1 MTQTI
6 GELLESA
13 AGRALPVVRGID
25 DGQLGGGTPCAEY
38 DVRALVNHL
47 FQVVVNFQALAAR
60 EEVDFGQVPEF
71 VAGDWR
77 GRFGD
82 ETARLVEAWSV
93 PGVEEGTT
101 GRMGLPARTVGLMV
115 LGDLTVHAWDLARAT
130 GADFVPVESVVDELG
145 PGLAAMAPQAR
156 EMKVFGEPFPVGEG
170 ASAFERLLAVT
181 GRDPGWRPTE
191 TAGAAGV
198 SGTTGTLGAA
208 GASGTTGTSGTP
220 GA

>member
-6 GELLESA
+6 GELLEA
-13 AGRALPVVRGID
+13 AAERAVPVVRGID
-25 DGQLGGGTPCAEY
+25 DGQLGAGTPCAEY

-60 EEVDFGQVPEF
+60 EEVDFGREPEF

-82 ETARLVEAWSV
+82 ETARLVAAWSV

-101 GRMGLPARTVGLMV
+101 GQMGLPARTVGLMV

-130 GADFVPVESVVDELG
+130 GSDFVPEEGVVDELG

-170 ASAFERLLAVT
+170 ATAFERLLAVT
-181 GRDPGWRPTE
+181 GRDPGWRPAGTYGNLGTDGNPG
-191 TAGAAGV
+191 TAGG
-198 SGTTGTLGAA
+198 
-208 GASGTTGTSGTP
+208 
-220 GA
+220 

>member
-13 AGRALPVVRGID
+13 ADRALPVVRGID

-60 EEVDFGQVPEF
+60 EEVDFDQVPEF

-130 GADFVPVESVVDELG
+130 GADFVPEESVVDELG

-156 EMKVFGEPFPVGEG
+156 EMKVFGGPFPVGEG

-191 TAGAAGV
+191 TAGV
-198 SGTTGTLGAA
+198 SGTTGTPGAA
-208 GASGTTGTSGTP
+208 GAPGTTGTP
-220 GA
+220 GAPGA

>member
-13 AGRALPVVRGID
+13 ADRALPVVRGID

-60 EEVDFGQVPEF
+60 EEVDFDQVPEF

-130 GADFVPVESVVDELG
+130 GADFVPEESVVDELG

-170 ASAFERLLAVT
+170 ASAFERVLAVT

-198 SGTTGTLGAA
+198 SGTTGTPGAA
-208 GASGTTGTSGTP
+208 GAPGTTGTP
-220 GA
+220 GAPGA

>member
-60 EEVDFGQVPEF
+60 EEVDFDQVPEF

-130 GADFVPVESVVDELG
+130 GADFVPEESVVDELG

-181 GRDPGWRPTE
+181 GRDPGWRPTG
-191 TAGAAGV
+191 TPGAAGA

-208 GASGTTGTSGTP
+208 GTNGTPGTP

>member
-13 AGRALPVVRGID
+13 ADRALPVVRGID

-130 GADFVPVESVVDELG
+130 GADFVPEESVVDELG

-181 GRDPGWRPTE
+181 GRDPGWRPTG
-191 TAGAAGV
+191 APGAAGA

>member
-130 GADFVPVESVVDELG
+130 GADFVPEESVVDELG

-181 GRDPGWRPTE
+181 GRDPGWRPTGIAG
-191 TAGAAGV
+191 TTGTPGAAGV
-198 SGTTGTLGAA
+198 SGTTGTPRT
-208 GASGTTGTSGTP
+208 SGTSG
-220 GA
+220 A

>member
-6 GELLESA
+6 GELLEA
-13 AGRALPVVRGID
+13 AAERAVPVVRGID
-25 DGQLGGGTPCAEY
+25 DGQLGAGTPCAEY

-60 EEVDFGQVPEF
+60 EEVDFGREPEF

-82 ETARLVEAWSV
+82 ETARLVAAWSV

-101 GRMGLPARTVGLMV
+101 GQMGLPARTVGLMV

-130 GADFVPVESVVDELG
+130 GSDFVPEEGVVDELG

-170 ASAFERLLAVT
+170 ATAFERLLAVT
-181 GRDPGWRPTE
+181 GRDPRWRPAGTDGNLGTDGSPG
-191 TAGAAGV
+191 TAGG
-198 SGTTGTLGAA
+198 
-208 GASGTTGTSGTP
+208 
-220 GA
+220 

>member
-13 AGRALPVVRGID
+13 ADRALPVVRGID

-130 GADFVPVESVVDELG
+130 GADFVPEESLVDELG

-181 GRDPGWRPTE
+181 GRDPGWRPTGI
-191 TAGAAGV
+191 AGTTGTPRAAGV
-198 SGTTGTLGAA
+198 SGT
-208 GASGTTGTSGTP
+208 SGTTGTPRTSG
-220 GA
+220 A